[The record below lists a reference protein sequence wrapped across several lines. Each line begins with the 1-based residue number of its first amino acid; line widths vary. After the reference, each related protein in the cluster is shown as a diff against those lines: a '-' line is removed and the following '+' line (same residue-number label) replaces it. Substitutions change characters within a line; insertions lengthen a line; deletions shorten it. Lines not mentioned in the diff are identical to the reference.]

1 MTYNRRGLS
10 TPLFKRPFK
19 VSKTLFLGNKYKENI
34 PKKRQHTHKQYSTS
48 IAEKKTAAPAAAE
61 ITPKI
66 IEDWKKQYGDVFC
79 VEAEGRKGYLRRPD
93 RRIIASA
100 NVLGGVDGLKIKEIL
115 LRNCWLGGDSALLD
129 EDRYFLGILP
139 HADAIIEIVES
150 DLKKV

>member
-1 MTYNRRGLS
+1 M
-10 TPLFKRPFK
+10 
-19 VSKTLFLGNKYKENI
+19 
-34 PKKRQHTHKQYSTS
+34 
-48 IAEKKTAAPAAAE
+48 AEKKTAAPAAAE

-115 LRNCWLGGDSALLD
+115 LETAGSAATV
-129 EDRYFLGILP
+129 RFLTRTAISWAYSP

>member
-1 MTYNRRGLS
+1 M
-10 TPLFKRPFK
+10 
-19 VSKTLFLGNKYKENI
+19 
-34 PKKRQHTHKQYSTS
+34 
-48 IAEKKTAAPAAAE
+48 AEKKTAAPAAAE
-61 ITPKI
+61 VTPEI
-66 IEDWKKQYGDVFC
+66 IEGWKKKYGDVFC

-100 NVLGGVDGLKIKEIL
+100 NVLGGVDGLKVKEIL
-115 LRNCWLGGDSALLD
+115 LRNCWLGGDNALLD

>member
-1 MTYNRRGLS
+1 M
-10 TPLFKRPFK
+10 
-19 VSKTLFLGNKYKENI
+19 
-34 PKKRQHTHKQYSTS
+34 
-48 IAEKKTAAPAAAE
+48 AEKKTAAHATAE
-61 ITPKI
+61 ITPEI
-66 IEDWKKQYGDVFC
+66 IEGWKKKYGDVFC
-79 VEAEGRKGYLRRPD
+79 VEAEGRKGYLRRPGGGNAPAPRPT

-115 LRNCWLGGDSALLD
+115 LRNCWLGGDNALLD

>member
-1 MTYNRRGLS
+1 MT
-10 TPLFKRPFK
+10 
-19 VSKTLFLGNKYKENI
+19 
-34 PKKRQHTHKQYSTS
+34 
-48 IAEKKTAAPAAAE
+48 EKKTAAPVAAE
-61 ITPKI
+61 ITPEI
-66 IEDWKKQYGDVFC
+66 IEGWKKQYGDVFC

-115 LRNCWLGGDSALLD
+115 LRNCWLGGDDALLD